1 MHDRWTDSL
10 SEYLDDELA
19 PGDRLQL
26 EQHLLDCARCREV
39 LEELTAVASEART
52 LEDAAPER
60 DLWPGI
66 VSALPRQKSGGWRVS
81 LSLPQALAASV
92 LLMAVSGLGVWT
104 YTNRTTAPAANVAA
118 VTPEPAPVATPVRL
132 EDPRYDRAVAD
143 LTLILTE
150 RRSRLNPRTVQVIER
165 NLATIDRAIAE
176 ALAAVKQ
183 DPGDAFLTAHLVE
196 QRRLKLALLRQ
207 AKNLPLVSPGGN

>member
-1 MHDRWTDSL
+1 MHDPWTDRL

-19 PGDRLQL
+19 PGERLQL
-26 EQHLLDCARCREV
+26 DQHLLDCARCREL
-39 LEELTAVASEART
+39 LEELTAVAAEARV
-52 LEDAAPER
+52 LEDTAPAH

-66 VSALPRQKSGGWRVS
+66 VSALPRPKASGWRLS
-81 LSLPQALAASV
+81 LSLPQAIAASV

-104 YTNRTTAPAANVAA
+104 WAGRSAMPVAPVA

-176 ALAAVKQ
+176 AIAAIKQ
-183 DPGDAFLTAHLVE
+183 EPSDAFLTAHLVE

-207 AKNLPLVSPGGN
+207 AKNLPLAAPEGN

>member
-1 MHDRWTDSL
+1 MHDAWSDRL

-19 PGDRLQL
+19 PGERLQL
-26 EQHLLDCARCREV
+26 DQHLLDCARCREV
-39 LEELTAVASEART
+39 LEELSAVASEARV
-52 LEDAAPER
+52 LEDTAPAR

-66 VSALPRQKSGGWRVS
+66 VSALPRPKSTGWRLS
-81 LSLPQALAASV
+81 LSFPQAIAAGV

-104 YTNRTTAPAANVAA
+104 WTSPPPADATAVAA
-118 VTPEPAPVATPVRL
+118 VTSEPTPGATPVRL
-132 EDPRYDRAVAD
+132 EDSRYDRAVAD
-143 LTLILTE
+143 LTLILAE

-176 ALAAVKQ
+176 AIAAVKQ
-183 DPGDAFLTAHLVE
+183 DPADTFLTAHLVE

-207 AKNLPLVSPGGN
+207 AKNLPLVTPEGN